1 VQLVLAPPAAIVR
14 SALPRKAR
22 RTPSG

>member
-14 SALPRKAR
+14 SALRHKVC